1 MQHVYVTLAGENKV
15 SIFEMDSDTGQLT
28 FKEDTPLT
36 GGPGPLTVD
45 PTGSYMYVGVR
56 STKEMSSFRVNKKA
70 GSLSHIR
77 TIGLEADPCY
87 ISTDRT
93 GNYLLAAYY
102 SAGHVSVHPIG
113 PHGDVSGPAIEWLAT
128 ANKAH
133 CVQMDTSN
141 RFTFVPHVGESNVI
155 HQFDFDEQT
164 GKLTQNETPW
174 VLGQKG
180 FGPRHYAYHPT
191 LDMIYFDNEQGCS
204 VTAYALDRST
214 GTVEAMQTVS
224 TLPDN
229 YKDDN
234 SCAQIHIAPSGNYVY
249 ASNRGHNSIAVFAIG
264 PTTGMLTAVAQEPT
278 VAIPRAFNIDPSG
291 KFMLVGSLE
300 SGEIATYRIDSESGR
315 LGHVETQKVGV
326 EPMWIHITEPVG

>member
-1 MQHVYVTLAGENKV
+1 
-15 SIFEMDSDTGQLT
+15 
-28 FKEDTPLT
+28 
-36 GGPGPLTVD
+36 
-45 PTGSYMYVGVR
+45 
-56 STKEMSSFRVNKKA
+56 
-70 GSLSHIR
+70 
-77 TIGLEADPCY
+77 
-87 ISTDRT
+87 
-93 GNYLLAAYY
+93 
-102 SAGHVSVHPIG
+102 
-113 PHGDVSGPAIEWLAT
+113 
-128 ANKAH
+128 
-133 CVQMDTSN
+133 
-141 RFTFVPHVGESNVI
+141 VI